1 MSASSKVPVL
11 PVPGHSSQSAPVSV
25 SAYSTTQPSGSH
37 YSAHPVPST
46 GLASTQPYYSHDNS
60 VPPQYIGM
68 DSYSHQSYS
77 QPQPAPSGHTP
88 TSAGGLSYSSSHM
101 PPPYEPQHTSQSAY
115 SQFQYPTSSMP
126 STLSSSAPTQ
136 GPFRGVMTAGAGPLV
151 SSRNESNMLD
161 TYNKAIYPST
171 PDTTGQ
177 VCPPG
182 AKPRVT
188 ATLWED
194 EGSLCFQVEAKG
206 VCVARREDNHMI
218 NGTKLLNVAGMTRG
232 RRDGI
237 LKSEKVRHVVKIGP
251 MHLKGVW
258 IPFQRA
264 LDFANKEKITELL
277 YPLFVHNIGSL
288 LYHPANHTRTSAV
301 ISAARREGNPWTAV
315 PPSLGNPSLP
325 TQGPGSAS
333 ASSGQPS
340 GAPNAPTPQRR
351 STDSLISPASVGS
364 SATTMANQTSSAL
377 VPSHPLQTH
386 RPSIERSMTFPTP
399 PSSASS
405 IMMPSSD
412 SQFWQSSN
420 LVSTNQPLAIDTATM
435 ASSRS
440 MPATPATTPPGGG
453 QIQSYSSSSG
463 GYTDAYRGVNSQ
475 SSIGRYQGV
484 GQQSQYLANGR
495 AATDMGP
502 PQAARP
508 GQTATSSRPSS
519 SQNDGRIT
527 NLGESP
533 SLSHDGGNSA
543 EHGEEEADHEEEY
556 THDNNLQGYNA
567 SRGSYYPSSTIL
579 PSDHATQHSPEING
593 SSAINGTEVP
603 RSTYDTSSVAVPRT
617 IETPGARAPDATG
630 HWNSNSTYTTSP
642 HIPRYDS
649 YNSNGDRT
657 SEAHS
662 TNSSYQVQSGIVP
675 MSGSYG
681 EQTSSMPGS
690 LAGTKRGRDDDDGP
704 SRPSSRAGDSAD
716 PDGMG
721 IKRRRT
727 GGMPSPASTFNV
739 TNNIP
744 RRTAIPTGVQQRR
757 R

>member
-1 MSASSKVPVL
+1 MSTSSKLPL
-11 PVPGHSSQSAPVSV
+11 PVPGHSSQSAPGSV

-37 YSAHPVPST
+37 YSAHPVAGS
-46 GLASTQPYYSHDNS
+46 GLASTQSYYSHDSS
-60 VPPQYIGM
+60 VAPQYIGM

-77 QPQPAPSGHTP
+77 QPQSATSGHTP
-88 TSAGGLSYSSSHM
+88 TSAGAMPYGSSHM
-101 PPPYEPQHTSQSAY
+101 PPPYEPQHTTQSAY
-115 SQFQYPTSSMP
+115 PQFSYPTTSMP
-126 STLSSSAPTQ
+126 STLSSSVSSAQ
-136 GPFRGVMTAGAGPLV
+136 GPFRGVMAPGGAGPLV
-151 SSRNESNMLD
+151 SSRGESNMLD

-277 YPLFVHNIGSL
+277 YPLFVHNIGAL
-288 LYHPANHTRTSAV
+288 LYHPTNSTRTSAV
-301 ISAARREGNPWTAV
+301 IHAARKENNPWTSV
-315 PPSLGNPSLP
+315 PNHLPAALP
-325 TQGPGSAS
+325 THGGAPPPGPGT
-333 ASSGQPS
+333 QQS

-351 STDSLISPASVGS
+351 STDSLISPASVS
-364 SATTMANQTSSAL
+364 SSTTMANQTSTAL
-377 VPSHPLQTH
+377 VPSHSLQTH
-386 RPSIERSMTFPTP
+386 RPSLERSMTFPTP

-405 IMMPSSD
+405 LMMPNAD
-412 SQFWQSSN
+412 SQFWNNSN
-420 LVSTNQPLAIDTATM
+420 LVSASQPLAIDTATM

-453 QIQSYSSSSG
+453 QLQSYSSSSTG
-463 GYTDAYRGVNSQ
+463 AYPDAYRNVNSQ
-475 SSIGRYQGV
+475 PSMGRYGSV
-484 GQQSQYLANGR
+484 SQQPQYLPNGR

-502 PQAARP
+502 PQTARTGP
-508 GQTATSSRPSS
+508 ATASSRPSS
-519 SQNDGRIT
+519 SQNEGRIS
-527 NLGESP
+527 NLGESS

-556 THDNNLQGYNA
+556 THDNNLQSYN

-579 PSDHATQHSPEING
+579 PSDQSAHHSPEING
-593 SSAINGTEVP
+593 SAAIGGTDVP
-603 RSTYDTSSVAVPRT
+603 RSTYDASSVAVPRT
-617 IETPGARAPDATG
+617 VDTSSGRSGPDATN
-630 HWNSNSTYTTSP
+630 HWNSSSPYNTSP
-642 HIPRYDS
+642 HLTRYDS
-649 YNSNGDRT
+649 YNSNGDRS
-657 SEAHS
+657 SETHA
-662 TNSSYQVQSGIVP
+662 TNSSYQVQSGLVP
-675 MSGSYG
+675 MSSSYS
-681 EQTSSMPGS
+681 EQPSGMPNS
-690 LAGTKRGRDDDDGP
+690 LAGTKRGREDDDGP
-704 SRPSSRAGDSAD
+704 SRPSSRAGDSTD
-716 PDGMG
+716 PDGLG

-727 GGMPSPASTFNV
+727 GMPSPASSFNG

>member
-1 MSASSKVPVL
+1 MSASSKLPL
-11 PVPGHSSQSAPVSV
+11 PVPGHSSQPAPGSV

-37 YSAHPVPST
+37 YSAHPVSST
-46 GLASTQPYYSHDNS
+46 GLASTQPYYSHDTS
-60 VPPQYIGM
+60 VTPQYIGM

-77 QPQPAPSGHTP
+77 QPQSANSGHTP
-88 TSAGGLSYSSSHM
+88 TSAGAMPYSSSHM
-101 PPPYEPQHTSQSAY
+101 PPPYEPQHTTQSAY
-115 SQFQYPTSSMP
+115 PQFSYPTTSMP
-126 STLSSSAPTQ
+126 STLSSSVSSTQ
-136 GPFRGVMTAGAGPLV
+136 GPFRGVMTPGGAGSLV
-151 SSRNESNMLD
+151 SSRGESNMLD

-277 YPLFVHNIGSL
+277 YPLFVHNIGAL
-288 LYHPANHTRTSAV
+288 LYHPTNSTRTSAV
-301 ISAARREGNPWTAV
+301 IHAARREGNPWTAV
-315 PPSLGNPSLP
+315 PPQLPASLP
-325 TQGPGSAS
+325 TQGGGPGSG
-333 ASSGQPS
+333 GQQS

-351 STDSLISPASVGS
+351 STDSLISPASVS
-364 SATTMANQTSSAL
+364 STATSMAGQTSASL

-386 RPSIERSMTFPTP
+386 RPSIERSITFPTP

-405 IMMPSSD
+405 LMMPNGD
-412 SQFWQSSN
+412 SQFWSSSN
-420 LVSTNQPLAIDTATM
+420 LVSANQPLAIDTAAM

-453 QIQSYSSSSG
+453 QLQSYSSSSTG
-463 GYTDAYRGVNSQ
+463 GYSDPYRNVNSQ
-475 SSIGRYQGV
+475 SSMGRYPSV
-484 GQQSQYLANGR
+484 SQQSQYLTNGR

-502 PQAARP
+502 PQSARAGP
-508 GQTATSSRPSS
+508 NTGSSRPSS
-519 SQNDGRIT
+519 SQNDGRIS
-527 NLGESP
+527 NLGESS

-556 THDNNLQGYNA
+556 THDNNLQSYNT

-579 PSDHATQHSPEING
+579 PSDQSAHHSPEING
-593 SSAINGTEVP
+593 GAPISGTDVP
-603 RSTYDTSSVAVPRT
+603 RSTYDASSVAVPRT
-617 IETPGARAPDATG
+617 VDTSSARTGPDGTN
-630 HWNSNSTYTTSP
+630 HWNSGSTYTTSP
-642 HIPRYDS
+642 HLARYDS
-649 YNSNGDRT
+649 YNSNGDRS
-657 SEAHS
+657 SETHS

-675 MSGSYG
+675 MSNSYG
-681 EQTSSMPGS
+681 DQTSGMPSS
-690 LAGTKRGRDDDDGP
+690 LAGTKRGREDDDGP
-704 SRPSSRAGDSAD
+704 SRPSSRAGDSTD
-716 PDGMG
+716 PDGLG

-727 GGMPSPASTFNV
+727 GMPSPASSFNG
-739 TNNIP
+739 TSTIP

>member
-1 MSASSKVPVL
+1 MSTTSSKLPL
-11 PVPGHSSQSAPVSV
+11 PVPGHSAQSAPGSV
-25 SAYSTTQPSGSH
+25 SAYSTSGSH
-37 YSAHPVPST
+37 YSAHPVTST
-46 GLASTQPYYSHDNS
+46 PLASQPYYSHDTS
-60 VPPQYIGM
+60 VAPQYLGM

-77 QPQPAPSGHTP
+77 QPQSASGHTP
-88 TSAGGLSYSSSHM
+88 ASAGLSYGSSHM
-101 PPPYEPQHTSQSAY
+101 PPPYEPQHTSQGAY
-115 SQFQYPTSSMP
+115 SQFPYPTTSMP
-126 STLSSSAPTQ
+126 STLSSSVSTQ
-136 GPFRGVMTAGAGPLV
+136 GPFRGVMTPGAGPLV
-151 SSRNESNMLD
+151 SSRTESNMLD
-161 TYNKAIYPST
+161 TYNKAIYPAT

-277 YPLFVHNIGSL
+277 YPLFVHNIGAL
-288 LYHPANHTRTSAV
+288 LYHPTNSTRTSAV
-301 ISAARREGNPWTAV
+301 IHAARREGGNPWTSV
-315 PPSLGNPSLP
+315 PPALPSSLP
-325 TQGPGSAS
+325 TQGPGS
-333 ASSGQPS
+333 SGQP

-351 STDSLISPASVGS
+351 STDSLVSPASVS
-364 SATTMANQTSSAL
+364 SAGTTMAGQTTTAL

-386 RPSIERSMTFPTP
+386 RPSLERSITFPTP

-405 IMMPSSD
+405 IMMPNAD
-412 SQFWQSSN
+412 SQFWPPSN
-420 LVSTNQPLAIDTATM
+420 IVPANQPLALDTATM

-440 MPATPATTPPGGG
+440 MPATPATTPPGGN
-453 QIQSYSSSSG
+453 QLQSYSSSSAG
-463 GYTDAYRGVNSQ
+463 TYGDAYRNVPSQ
-475 SSIGRYQGV
+475 SNMGRYPGV
-484 GQQSQYLANGR
+484 GQQPQYLPNGR

-502 PQAARP
+502 PQTARP
-508 GQTATSSRPSS
+508 GQANPSSRPSS
-519 SQNDGRIT
+519 SQNDGRIP
-527 NLGESP
+527 NLGESS
-533 SLSHDGGNSA
+533 SLGHHHGGNSA

-556 THDNNLQGYNA
+556 THDSNLQGYNA
-567 SRGSYYPSSTIL
+567 SRSSYYPSSTIL
-579 PSDHATQHSPEING
+579 PSEHSAHHSPEING
-593 SSAINGTEVP
+593 GTDVP
-603 RSTYDTSSVAVPRT
+603 RSTYDASNVAVPRT
-617 IETPGARAPDATG
+617 VDTPGARAAPDTAG
-630 HWNSNSTYTTSP
+630 HWNSGSTYTTSP
-642 HIPRYDS
+642 HLTRYDS
-649 YNSNGDRT
+649 YASNGDRT
-657 SEAHS
+657 SDS
-662 TNSSYQVQSGIVP
+662 QSNSGSYGVQSGIVSLP
-675 MSGSYG
+675 TTYG
-681 EQTSSMPGS
+681 EQAPSMTSS
-690 LAGTKRGRDDDDGP
+690 LAGTKRGREDDDGP
-704 SRPSSRAGDSAD
+704 SRPSSRAGDSTD

-721 IKRRRT
+721 IKRRKT
-727 GGMPSPASTFNV
+727 GMPSPASSFNG